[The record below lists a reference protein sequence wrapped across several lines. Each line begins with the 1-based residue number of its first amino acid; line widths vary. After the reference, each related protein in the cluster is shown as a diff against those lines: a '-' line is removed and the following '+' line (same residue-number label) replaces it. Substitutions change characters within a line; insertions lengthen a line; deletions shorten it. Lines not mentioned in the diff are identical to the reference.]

1 VVWDALRNFAQPDAL
16 RGNPLLRSRL
26 VTDRVGAGGSEADRI
41 TALRAL
47 LQEAA
52 EALQPSP
59 RRVKWYRALYHTYLH
74 PASTQEKAAELLGV
88 PISSFRRHLH
98 DGIACVADILW
109 HGNHPD
115 TNRFAMAREGMIP
128 PEEFF
133 NPENLQRIIMQAQTA
148 AGTSRTSARSSVISE
163 LREGYPEVN
172 V

>member
-1 VVWDALRNFAQPDAL
+1 LTAVPSATLVPPPAVARPPAVLSQPEFAAVVWDALRNFAQPDAL

-26 VTDRVGAGGSEADRI
+26 VMDRVGAGGSEADRI

-52 EALQPSP
+52 EALQSSP

-74 PASTQEKAAELLGV
+74 PASTQEKAAELLDV

-109 HGNHPD
+109 Q
-115 TNRFAMAREGMIP
+115 REMSDV
-128 PEEFF
+128 
-133 NPENLQRIIMQAQTA
+133 AK
-148 AGTSRTSARSSVISE
+148 
-163 LREGYPEVN
+163 
-172 V
+172 